1 MIGEEFLMRMCEGGI
16 TSTSRVQRATKKNK
30 KKRQECTHRPTRR
43 TIKVVRRRN
52 QPYLALFQAETKLP
66 RFQAGDGEAT
76 RRRTAGDYAN

>member
-16 TSTSRVQRATKKNK
+16 TSTSRVQRATKKEK
-30 KKRQECTHRPTRR
+30 KKPARNAHRPTHR

-52 QPYLALFQAETKLP
+52 QPYLALFQPETKLP
-66 RFQAGDGEAT
+66 RFQAGDGEAA